1 MSLRDVA
8 QVLGPGVVHDYSRL
22 SDVSVCPFDREQG
35 LVDEVQFLTGNLPNA
50 ALVVSWRDVSTQ
62 SQRLVYN
69 SQTVKFMEGALPD
82 PPIQ

>member
-1 MSLRDVA
+1 
-8 QVLGPGVVHDYSRL
+8 
-22 SDVSVCPFDREQG
+22 
-35 LVDEVQFLTGNLPNA
+35 VDEVQFLTGNLPNA